1 VKYHLLSSNLTN
13 IEYFISV
20 DDDDYK
26 LACKK
31 LKKSFKK
38 GYVHVSLIAI
48 IRITICNGILEAI
61 KIPNSGRC
69 QKSVKWHFEKQC
81 HQSAATIFQR
91 PVLVCSFQYY
101 FMSPLHLKKFNSV

>member
-38 GYVHVSLIAI
+38 GYVHVSLIVI
-48 IRITICNGILEAI
+48 I
-61 KIPNSGRC
+61 
-69 QKSVKWHFEKQC
+69 
-81 HQSAATIFQR
+81 
-91 PVLVCSFQYY
+91 
-101 FMSPLHLKKFNSV
+101 